1 MWEGRTNTVQLSNL
15 TKLPR
20 THVGPHRPCMPGQSS
35 DGAHVCCFGSAV
47 LSAVLT
53 QGKSCPYLPL
63 FSQSGTHTELIP
75 LGKRMGP
82 AHAGLLQSGRCG
94 SSLIQGHQI
103 PCPASFFSAF
113 IQVGQIWESPKMNEC
128 CYNSQVTVNTHSTN
142 KSLRKVFIGLNIETK
157 FYFLK
162 MILHTS
168 CKCTFR

>member
-1 MWEGRTNTVQLSNL
+1 MQLSNL

-20 THVGPHRPCMPGQSS
+20 TRVGPHRPCMPGQSS

-103 PCPASFFSAF
+103 PCPVSFFSAF